1 MSDGPRPEPR
11 RSAWSA
17 ALVGVGAM
25 AAVDEIV
32 FHQLLAWHHF
42 YDRGTPQ
49 LALLS
54 DGLLHAAQLV
64 ALVAGGFLLADLHRR
79 RALVRRSAWG
89 GLLLG
94 AGGFQLVDG
103 LVNHKVLRVH
113 QVRYDVEL
121 LPYDLGW
128 NLAAV
133 LLLVAGAALVLTAVE
148 LVLAAL
154 PRAGARRLAGALRS
168 PVVRVVA
175 HPVTAA
181 LLDVGVLFVLYL
193 TPLLAATATRPWL
206 HALVLVHML
215 LAGCLFTWAV
225 LGQGPGPRRPRLA
238 VRLAVLVAAAGAH
251 AYLATL
257 LYARA
262 EIHAHHDGHAATM
275 QQAALWMYYGGDVA
289 EILLAVALLAAWYRR
304 GARRRPAPAAAV
316 AT

>member
-1 MSDGPRPEPR
+1 
-11 RSAWSA
+11 
-17 ALVGVGAM
+17 M

-94 AGGFQLVDG
+94 AGGFQLFDG

-133 LLLVAGAALVLTAVE
+133 LLLVAGAALVLTA
-148 LVLAAL
+148 
-154 PRAGARRLAGALRS
+154 
-168 PVVRVVA
+168 
-175 HPVTAA
+175 
-181 LLDVGVLFVLYL
+181 
-193 TPLLAATATRPWL
+193 
-206 HALVLVHML
+206 
-215 LAGCLFTWAV
+215 
-225 LGQGPGPRRPRLA
+225 
-238 VRLAVLVAAAGAH
+238 
-251 AYLATL
+251 
-257 LYARA
+257 
-262 EIHAHHDGHAATM
+262 
-275 QQAALWMYYGGDVA
+275 
-289 EILLAVALLAAWYRR
+289 
-304 GARRRPAPAAAV
+304 RRRHLDGEGSG
-316 AT
+316 

>member
-1 MSDGPRPEPR
+1 MRCPTARAPSPAA
-11 RSAWSA
+11 SAWSA

-94 AGGFQLVDG
+94 AGGFQLFDG

-133 LLLVAGAALVLTAVE
+133 LLLVAGAALVLTA
-148 LVLAAL
+148 
-154 PRAGARRLAGALRS
+154 
-168 PVVRVVA
+168 
-175 HPVTAA
+175 
-181 LLDVGVLFVLYL
+181 
-193 TPLLAATATRPWL
+193 
-206 HALVLVHML
+206 
-215 LAGCLFTWAV
+215 
-225 LGQGPGPRRPRLA
+225 
-238 VRLAVLVAAAGAH
+238 
-251 AYLATL
+251 
-257 LYARA
+257 
-262 EIHAHHDGHAATM
+262 
-275 QQAALWMYYGGDVA
+275 
-289 EILLAVALLAAWYRR
+289 
-304 GARRRPAPAAAV
+304 RRRHLDGEGSG
-316 AT
+316 